1 MAVWNIKKGV
11 QLNSYA
17 SHEDKIWAMDAQ
29 TDKIVTGGADSTINI
44 WRDTTQE
51 TKEAELE
58 IQAAKV

>member
-1 MAVWNIKKGV
+1 
-11 QLNSYA
+11 
-17 SHEDKIWAMDAQ
+17 MDAQ